1 MRSLSDTKVLFNR
14 ISLDM
19 HPRNAFANHLC
30 ARSMLT
36 ISPPDTVEN
45 TIRLA
50 VVATHPIQYQCPV
63 WRELSQVPG
72 LVLSVFFGSDFSVRG
87 YRDSGFGQEIFWTIP
102 LLDGYQS
109 QSLGSAQIRSGLFF
123 GSFRLWSQLRAFRPT
138 ACLINGYSPLFYWHA
153 VAVCWLLGVPV
164 MMRAETT
171 DRDRD
176 RGLIHRFV
184 RDVGLR
190 VFYSQITC
198 FLAIGHNSRS
208 HYRRLGVGESR
219 IGFAPYCV
227 DTALFEQQYQL
238 RKKGGLRAKLCIPLN
253 AVVVL
258 FSGKLIP
265 KKDPLT
271 LLRAIQKIPLLESR
285 EVHLVFLGDGELRP
299 ALERA
304 AADALHKSVHFLGFQ
319 PQEKLGE
326 TYTDAD
332 ILVLPSVVSETWGL
346 VVNEAM
352 QFGLPCIVS
361 DRVGCGPDLVSDGQ
375 TGFIFPHGDAGAL
388 CQKIVAMAKLLDAQ
402 REKIQLACRDRASN
416 YSVYSAAGGI
426 AVACKQIVSRPC
438 PAT

>member
-1 MRSLSDTKVLFNR
+1 
-14 ISLDM
+14 M

-238 RKKGGLRAKLCIPLN
+238 RKKGGLRAKLCIHSTRLSFCFQAN
-253 AVVVL
+253 SFL
-258 FSGKLIP
+258 KKTHSRFSGRFKRFP
-265 KKDPLT
+265 S
-271 LLRAIQKIPLLESR
+271 LRA
-285 EVHLVFLGDGELRP
+285 
-299 ALERA
+299 
-304 AADALHKSVHFLGFQ
+304 
-319 PQEKLGE
+319 
-326 TYTDAD
+326 
-332 ILVLPSVVSETWGL
+332 
-346 VVNEAM
+346 
-352 QFGLPCIVS
+352 
-361 DRVGCGPDLVSDGQ
+361 
-375 TGFIFPHGDAGAL
+375 
-388 CQKIVAMAKLLDAQ
+388 AKF
-402 REKIQLACRDRASN
+402 
-416 YSVYSAAGGI
+416 
-426 AVACKQIVSRPC
+426 
-438 PAT
+438 T